1 MTKPAQ
7 KPRFAVVA
15 TAAAVLIAGA
25 ATWAIYN
32 RSASTAPAARGA
44 DAADTTAAGAKPVAK
59 TLDKPLWRELSRAQQ
74 AALAP
79 LKPEWDHLEGMRK
92 RRWLELSARFASMSP
107 AEQGRVHDRM
117 REWMRLTPE
126 QRNLARENFNK
137 TRTLDP
143 GRKAATWESYK
154 QLSEAEKR
162 KLARSGTKPPNTPA
176 MPHSPMIDTPV
187 TCPPGAMRRGATC
200 IMPTQPAPAT
210 AASPAPPPPA
220 AAPSPAPV
228 PSPTA
233 APPAQNASNASS
245 PSNAS
250 ASNASN

>member
-7 KPRFAVVA
+7 KPRIAVVA

-25 ATWAIYN
+25 ATWAVYN
-32 RSASTAPAARGA
+32 RSASTAPGA
-44 DAADTTAAGAKPVAK
+44 SSVNTADTTAVGAKPVAK
-59 TLDKPLWRELSRAQQ
+59 TLDKPLWRELSRNQQ

-79 LKPEWDHLEGMRK
+79 LKPEWDQLEGMRK

-107 AEQGRVHDRM
+107 AEQKRVHDRM

-137 TRTLDP
+137 TRRLDP

-162 KLARSGTKPPNTPA
+162 KLARSGKQPQGVPS

-187 TCPPGAMRRGATC
+187 TCPPGAMRRGTSC
-200 IMPTQPAPAT
+200 IMPTPAPAT
-210 AASPAPPPPA
+210 AANPPPA
-220 AAPSPAPV
+220 VPATAPSAVPAS
-228 PSPTA
+228 PSTA
-233 APPAQNASNASS
+233 VPPAQNASNASS

>member
-7 KPRFAVVA
+7 KPRIAVVA

-25 ATWAIYN
+25 ATWAVYN
-32 RSASTAPAARGA
+32 RSASTAPSAPSVNT
-44 DAADTTAAGAKPVAK
+44 ADTTAVGAKPVAK
-59 TLDKPLWRELSRAQQ
+59 TLDKPLWRELSRKQQ

-79 LKPEWDHLEGMRK
+79 LQPEWDHLEGMRK

-107 AEQGRVHDRM
+107 AEQERVHDRM

-137 TRTLDP
+137 TRRLDP

-154 QLSEAEKR
+154 QLSEEEKR
-162 KLARSGTKPPNTPA
+162 KLARSGNKPQAPS

-187 TCPPGAMRRGATC
+187 SCPPGAMRRGTSC
-200 IMPTQPAPAT
+200 IMPAPPASTTAATPPMATPPATAPAT
-210 AASPAPPPPA
+210 TG
-220 AAPSPAPV
+220 AAPSTAVQPV
-228 PSPTA
+228 
-233 APPAQNASNASS
+233 QNASN
-245 PSNAS
+245 
-250 ASNASN
+250 